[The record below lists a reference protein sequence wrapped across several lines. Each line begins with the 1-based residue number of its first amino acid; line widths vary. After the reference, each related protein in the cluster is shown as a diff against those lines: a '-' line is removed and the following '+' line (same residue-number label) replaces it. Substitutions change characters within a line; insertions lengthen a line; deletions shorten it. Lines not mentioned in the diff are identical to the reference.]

1 MRAGAREA
9 FEIGKRVEGE
19 IDFAGGAAKFV
30 AADAF
35 EEIAGQ
41 FAGFE
46 KFFEGEVRI
55 DAGGNNVGEKF
66 FAILEGDAASAAVLD
81 EDFAD
86 RRFGADFNAGFAGSI
101 GDGIGNGARAAAAET
116 PGAERAVDFAHVVM
130 EKNVGGAGG
139 ANAEKC

>member
-55 DAGGNNVGEKF
+55 DAGGNDVSGELF
-66 FAILEGDAASAAVLD
+66 TILKGDAASAAVLD

-101 GDGIGNGARAAAAET
+101 GDGVGNSAGPAAAET
-116 PGAERAVDFAHVVM
+116 PGAEGAVNFTHVVM
-130 EKNVGGAGG
+130 EENVSSAG
-139 ANAEKC
+139 